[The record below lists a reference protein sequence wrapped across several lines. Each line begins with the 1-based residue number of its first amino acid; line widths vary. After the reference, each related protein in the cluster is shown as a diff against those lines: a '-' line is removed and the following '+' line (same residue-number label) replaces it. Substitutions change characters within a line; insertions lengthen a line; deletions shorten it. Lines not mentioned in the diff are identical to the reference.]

1 MSYSIVNQKLNI
13 SCFKHTVS
21 DFDHAIIALNKLE
34 DPSNRLSVNA
44 IGYAIE
50 NLRYLLG
57 KSDDNHCQ
65 T

>member
-1 MSYSIVNQKLNI
+1 
-13 SCFKHTVS
+13 VS